1 MRFHIKV
8 FLLLSLLFIFNK
20 IFSQCNGRYETE
32 IFSTV
37 SVQTINYSDV
47 YTDTE
52 HEMDVYIPDGDAVTD
67 RPLIVF
73 CHGGSFMNGDKL
85 DSDCVD
91 FCESFAKRGYVTAS
105 VNYRQVANDFIS
117 QGIFVANQQEQ
128 YKQVMKAVADAK
140 AAIRY
145 FRKDFLNG
153 NTFGIDGNTV
163 YIGGASA
170 GAVLA
175 LHLAFLDD
183 VSDLPTSPFN
193 IQDVVNDLGGLE
205 GDAGNNGY
213 SSSVNGVISIAGGI
227 NDVNWIDASDDPLV
241 SVQGDADDVVSYN
254 CAPGLGFPTVVTLC
268 GSGEMH
274 PQANLVGIPND
285 VLVYPGEAH
294 TWFPGGSSNPKFVQA
309 LDFIANFLFPI
320 LPCNNT
326 SVFEMNG
333 NGSKLNRV
341 VDVLGRPSKIKANT
355 PLYFIYENGVVEKK
369 MIIE

>member
-1 MRFHIKV
+1 MLHSNILV
-8 FLLLSLLFIFNK
+8 
-20 IFSQCNGRYETE
+20 FSQCDGRYENE
-32 IFSTV
+32 IFTTTSKT
-37 SVQTINYSDV
+37 TLTYSDV
-47 YTDTE
+47 YIDGE
-52 HEMDVYIPDGDAVTD
+52 HEMDVYVPDGDTYTN

-73 CHGGSFMNGDKL
+73 CHGGSFMNGDKE

-105 VNYRQVANDFIS
+105 VNFRQVANDFIS
-117 QGIFVANQQEQ
+117 QGIFIANQQEQ
-128 YKQVMKAVADAK
+128 YRQVMKAVSDVK
-140 AAIRY
+140 ASIRY
-145 FRKDFLNG
+145 FRKDFSNG

-170 GAVLA
+170 GAVVA
-175 LHLAFLDD
+175 LHLAFIDD

-193 IQDVVNDLGGLE
+193 IQDIVNDLGGLE

-213 SSSVNGVISIAGGI
+213 SSSINGVISIAGGI
-227 NDVNWIDASDDPLV
+227 NDVNWIDATDAPLV

-274 PQANLVGIPND
+274 PQANLVGIHND

-309 LDFIANFLFPI
+309 LDFIADFLFPI

-333 NGSKLNRV
+333 NSSKLNRV
-341 VDVLGRPSKIKANT
+341 VDVLGRPSKIKVNT
-355 PLYFIYENGVVEKK
+355 PLYFIYENGIVEKK
-369 MIIE
+369 MILNY